1 MSLTIH
7 DLLQQKTFPD
17 VRLVA
22 GEKGIN
28 NVILWVNIMEILD
41 TPKAVQPGELL
52 LTTGYGLDQEELHRS
67 LLPQLSKRGVSGIA
81 IQLGYYIDE
90 IPPYLLSQA
99 DALNFPVL
107 VVPKSLTF
115 SEFLHTMV
123 RIIDSKPKSEWNRTT
138 LDHAYAALSSAL
150 SKNPALTTQ
159 EHPEQCTH
167 VLLLEPVN
175 YTSAAESAWQK
186 CLVEISSFLQANSK
200 HAITHNLPQHRC
212 IFLVTHPRLKDF
224 LSMFYRLNIR
234 LTLLSEEFGV
244 NCFLGGGQ
252 LPACGS
258 LSLSIDHALEGLV
271 TLHLIKARRGVCLY
285 DHIDFLKLFG
295 KIHQKDG
302 SIVLDNLHLQ
312 HLMDYDRIN
321 KSGYLQTL
329 RVYLAN
335 NCNITQTAKQLFL
348 HRHTLIN
355 RLEKIE
361 EISGLYLDDY
371 YSRLYISIAM
381 FLHDYFIY

>member
-1 MSLTIH
+1 
-7 DLLQQKTFPD
+7 
-17 VRLVA
+17 
-22 GEKGIN
+22 
-28 NVILWVNIMEILD
+28 
-41 TPKAVQPGELL
+41 
-52 LTTGYGLDQEELHRS
+52 
-67 LLPQLSKRGVSGIA
+67 
-81 IQLGYYIDE
+81 
-90 IPPYLLSQA
+90 
-99 DALNFPVL
+99 
-107 VVPKSLTF
+107 
-115 SEFLHTMV
+115 
-123 RIIDSKPKSEWNRTT
+123 
-138 LDHAYAALSSAL
+138 
-150 SKNPALTTQ
+150 
-159 EHPEQCTH
+159 
-167 VLLLEPVN
+167 
-175 YTSAAESAWQK
+175 
-186 CLVEISSFLQANSK
+186 
-200 HAITHNLPQHRC
+200 
-212 IFLVTHPRLKDF
+212 
-224 LSMFYRLNIR
+224 
-234 LTLLSEEFGV
+234 
-244 NCFLGGGQ
+244 LGGGQ